1 MTPPTTIPMLLLLLV
16 LTVKHTL
23 STVLPTNPTS
33 KDFNTD
39 VSLPGYANIHR
50 KDTEVLDAV
59 R

>member
-1 MTPPTTIPMLLLLLV
+1 MPMLVLFLV
-16 LTVKHTL
+16 LTMKHTL

-50 KDTEVLDAV
+50 GGIEALDAV